1 MTSHTTSPRNRSK
14 SSRTSPEPGSP
25 NEVALTTGLTRA
37 LRGLLAT
44 RWLSNAGRRGAHQLR
59 NIGCLAD
66 VAVCYPDLGRAGERE
81 LDSNAPRSASSPQD
95 EGALARWVGNGT
107 QRGQEALTVGVC
119 P

>member
-1 MTSHTTSPRNRSK
+1 MAEQTLD
-14 SSRTSPEPGSP
+14 
-25 NEVALTTGLTRA
+25 V
-37 LRGLLAT
+37 
-44 RWLSNAGRRGAHQLR
+44 GAHQLR

-81 LDSNAPRSASSPQD
+81 LDSNRPRSASSPQD

-119 P
+119 PDPSAVASDGAIHRTDEPGRIGGSSIVR